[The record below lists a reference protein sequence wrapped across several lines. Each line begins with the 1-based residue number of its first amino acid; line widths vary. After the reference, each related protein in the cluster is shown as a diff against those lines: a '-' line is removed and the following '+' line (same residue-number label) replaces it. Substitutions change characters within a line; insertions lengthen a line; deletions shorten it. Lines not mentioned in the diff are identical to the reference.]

1 MAMAGAGTAFVG
13 GSLALAPLK
22 VFLLDAED
30 GGENEEISVIGHD
43 ISWMFLVYRDTIGR
57 TM

>member
-1 MAMAGAGTAFVG
+1 MPPFEEVIRSRAAAGRSMAMAGAGTAFVG

-30 GGENEEISVIGHD
+30 GAENDD
-43 ISWMFLVYRDTIGR
+43 I
-57 TM
+57 